1 MKQKRQRFSFKHIY
15 LVILFV
21 ILASDVIYAQ
31 RFEHIVDYNVNF
43 ANVSYKGK
51 QYVGIRSFQDQG
63 QNYVLS
69 VDPIT
74 LETYVLNRNACKI
87 VAVTSIEKVPY
98 FDSSLYMKSFKH
110 VRSNEQ
116 VLQDAGIDF
125 PFPKERGI
133 NLTIDLCPSHKPLDK
148 IVFETLFVAF
158 KGVEN
163 SLPVAISL
171 SGKWIL
177 NHETDLQ
184 WLINLQNKGLLTI
197 TWINHT
203 YNHKVNKDPLNHNF
217 LLATG
222 TDVNYEVIA
231 NEKLMLSKG
240 IVPSIFFR
248 FPGLVSSNKIIEQV
262 LSFGLIPVVSDAWL
276 AKGQHAKDG
285 SIVLIHANGNEEIG
299 VQDFIQLLKSEQSNI
314 KSKHWILH
322 DLHEG
327 FQY

>member
-1 MKQKRQRFSFKHIY
+1 MFFM
-15 LVILFV
+15 
-21 ILASDVIYAQ
+21 ILASDSIYAQ
-31 RFEHIVDYNVNF
+31 RYEHIVDYQVNF
-43 ANVSYKGK
+43 AAVSYKGK

-63 QNYVLS
+63 QHYVLS
-69 VDPIT
+69 VDPVT

-87 VAVTSIEKVPY
+87 VAGNSIEKVQY
-98 FDSSLYMKSFKH
+98 FDASLYAKSFKH
-110 VRSNEQ
+110 VRNNEQ
-116 VLQDAGIDF
+116 MLQDAGIDY
-125 PFPKERGI
+125 PFPKEQGI

-148 IVFETLFVAF
+148 IVFESLFVAF

-217 LLATG
+217 LLASG
-222 TDVNYEVIA
+222 TDVNFEVIA

-240 IVPSIFFR
+240 IVPSVFFR
-248 FPGLVSSNKIIEQV
+248 FPGLVSNNKIIEEV
-262 LSFGLIPVVSDAWL
+262 LSFGLIPVGSDAWL
-276 AKGQHAKDG
+276 AKGQDVKNG

-299 VQDFIQLLKSEQSNI
+299 VQDFIQLLKSEQNNI
-314 KSKHWILH
+314 KGKHWILH

-327 FQY
+327 FQH